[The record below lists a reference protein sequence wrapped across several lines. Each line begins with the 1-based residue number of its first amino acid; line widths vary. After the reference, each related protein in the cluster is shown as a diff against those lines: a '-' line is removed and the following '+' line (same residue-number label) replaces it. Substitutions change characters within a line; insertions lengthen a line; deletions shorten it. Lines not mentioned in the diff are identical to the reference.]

1 MYMGDT
7 NFKNIILEVS
17 RSLRTAY
24 QNENYTSYIGAA
36 YVKYVEMA
44 GARVVPGLT
53 IKSFLSA
60 LLLAST
66 YFLFVRENRFF
77 HSVWL
82 FGVIS
87 FRFK

>member
-1 MYMGDT
+1 MGDT
-7 NFKNIILEVS
+7 NYKNIILKVS

-60 LLLAST
+60 LPLCK
-66 YFLFVRENRFF
+66 YFLFVGVNKFF
-77 HSVWL
+77 QCGYSE
-82 FGVIS
+82 
-87 FRFK
+87 